1 MKRVFSF
8 ILLLTLSGIT
18 GSAQTPEEIDT
29 LENQLRFSRNDTER
43 INIEV
48 RLSYLYHLGNGDSS
62 ILYGRQ
68 AVELARKI
76 HYPEGEISA
85 LSFIALSMEQLGN
98 YPGALQL
105 GFRALQVAQETGL
118 AGYSPPALSAIGTVY
133 MALGD
138 YRKALGYYQ
147 EEDSLSLHGK
157 NMVRQVFSYFSNLN
171 LAYSYWNLGNSY
183 EALHILDSAA
193 YFEQQAAL
201 AFQKEG
207 REEPMVYQALGDIDW
222 ESGKAAGALSLFRKA
237 LQIALT
243 NNEQRAIPII
253 YNRIATFYKS
263 MNLPD
268 SAIYYAQKGLAESQF
283 ISQKKSILESASL
296 LSALYE
302 PTDIREALRYLKIAD
317 RYKDNLFGEQN
328 IQAIQ
333 ALEIQENEH
342 KREIA
347 EAQAADQ
354 IRLKQYALFA
364 GLGILLLVAAIL
376 WYNNRQK
383 IKANKVLEGT
393 LKNLKSTQAQLVQSE
408 KMASLGELTAGIAHE
423 IQNPLNFINNFS
435 EVNTE
440 LLDEMEK
447 EIKSGDA
454 APVLDLAENIRA
466 NNLKI
471 IHHGK
476 RADGIVKRM
485 LQHSRSGSG
494 QKQPTDINALAEE
507 YLHLSYQGLREKDKT
522 FNCKMEIN
530 LDPGARNIVVVP
542 QDLSMVLLNLF
553 NNAFYSLSE
562 KKKLGLPGY
571 DPVVQ
576 LSTRK
581 TGDKVEIRV
590 RDNGMGIPGEVRDK
604 IFQPFFTTK
613 PTGQGTGLGLSLSSD
628 IVRAHQGTIQVTS
641 TEKEM
646 AEFRIELPLG
656 GV

>member
-1 MKRVFSF
+1 MKRVFTF

-18 GSAQTPEEIDT
+18 GSAQTPQGIDT

-43 INIEV
+43 IDIEV
-48 RLSYLYHLGNGDSS
+48 RLCYLYHLGNGDSS
-62 ILYGRQ
+62 ILYGNQ

-85 LSFIALSMEQLGN
+85 LSFMALSMEQLGN
-98 YPGALQL
+98 YPRTLQL
-105 GFRALQVAQETGL
+105 GFRALQVAHETGL
-118 AGYSPPALSAIGTVY
+118 AGYSGPALSAIGTVY

-138 YRKALGYYQ
+138 YRKAMSYYQ
-147 EEDSLSLHGK
+147 EEESLSLNQK
-157 NMVRQVFSYFSNLN
+157 NVVRQVFSYFSNLN

-183 EALHILDSAA
+183 KALHILDSAA
-193 YFEQQAAL
+193 YFEQQAVL
-201 AFQKEG
+201 VFQKEG
-207 REEPMVYQALGDIDW
+207 WEEPLVYQALGDIDW
-222 ESGKAAGALSLFRKA
+222 ESGKAAGTLSLFRKA

-253 YNRIATFYKS
+253 YNRIATYYKN

-296 LSALYE
+296 LAALYE
-302 PTDIREALRYLKIAD
+302 PTDIREALRYLKIVD
-317 RYKDNLFGEQN
+317 RYKDSLFGEQN

-333 ALEIQENEH
+333 ALEVQENER

-383 IKANKVLEGT
+383 IKANKILEGT

-423 IQNPLNFINNFS
+423 IQNPLNFVNNFS
-435 EVNTE
+435 EVNKELIDEASQANDAGNPIEIKE
-440 LLDEMEK
+440 LLTTLKGNEE
-447 EIKSGDA
+447 
-454 APVLDLAENIRA
+454 
-466 NNLKI
+466 KI

-476 RADGIVKRM
+476 RADAIVKGM
-485 LQHSRSGSG
+485 LQHSRSSTG
-494 QKQPTDINALAEE
+494 KKEPTNINALADE
-507 YLHLSYQGLREKDKT
+507 YLILSYHGLRAKDKS
-522 FNCKMEIN
+522 FNATIKTDFDNLIVSIN
-530 LDPGARNIVVVP
+530 IIP
-542 QDLSMVLLNLF
+542 QDIGRVLLNLY
-553 NNAFYSLSE
+553 NNAFYAVIE
-562 KKKLGLPGY
+562 KMKQQPESYEPTVSVSTKKMGH
-571 DPVVQ
+571 
-576 LSTRK
+576 
-581 TGDKVEIRV
+581 RV
-590 RDNGMGIPGEVRDK
+590 LISVKDNGSGIPQKIIDK

-613 PTGQGTGLGLSLSSD
+613 PTDQGTGLGLSLSYD
-628 IVRAHQGTIQVTS
+628 IVKAHGGEIKVDT
-641 TEKEM
+641 KEGEGS
-646 AEFRIELPLG
+646 EFIIFLPLLT
-656 GV
+656 